1 MSLYR
6 MTCEA
11 LPRFLPDSSDTQG
24 GVYAFAYTIT
34 ITNTGRVPAQLI
46 ARHWVIEDGLGR
58 VEEVKGL
65 GVVGQ
70 QPLLQPGASF
80 QYDSGASLKTP
91 IGTMRGRYFFVAVDG
106 ERFEADIPLF
116 VLDSGATTPGRVFH

>member
-1 MSLYR
+1 

>member
-91 IGTMRGRYFFVAVDG
+91 VGTMRGRYFFVAVDG